1 MPSDSGIA
9 GGGPTQVARKDGVK
23 APRVHRVGIRVS
35 DLYRLITSPVRLL
48 PDFLIIG
55 GQKCGTTSLYNY
67 VIEHPNV
74 LPARNKETRFF
85 HTRRYEK
92 GGLWYRASFP
102 SEVRKRRAEKEG
114 GQKLITGESTPEY
127 LFFPHVPAR
136 VRNTVPQAKLIVLL
150 RNPVDRA
157 YSHYHHKVR
166 NGRETLSFAEAMER
180 EEQRLAGEVE
190 RVLAYPSYYS
200 YNLDHYSYL
209 RRGIYVEQLKAWMRY
224 FPEEQF
230 LILRS
235 EDLYEDAPAVVGR
248 TLEFLGLPT
257 PAVESYP
264 KHNAGGY
271 EEEMDPAMRRRL
283 VEDFKPHN
291 QRLYEYLGTDFGWDR

>member
-1 MPSDSGIA
+1 
-9 GGGPTQVARKDGVK
+9 
-23 APRVHRVGIRVS
+23 
-35 DLYRLITSPVRLL
+35 
-48 PDFLIIG
+48 
-55 GQKCGTTSLYNY
+55 
-67 VIEHPNV
+67 
-74 LPARNKETRFF
+74 
-85 HTRRYEK
+85 
-92 GGLWYRASFP
+92 
-102 SEVRKRRAEKEG
+102 
-114 GQKLITGESTPEY
+114 
-127 LFFPHVPAR
+127 
-136 VRNTVPQAKLIVLL
+136 
-150 RNPVDRA
+150 
-157 YSHYHHKVR
+157 
-166 NGRETLSFAEAMER
+166 MER

-283 VEDFKPHN
+283 VESSSPTTRGSTSTLARTSVGTGSTYESSPLSLPLKVFH
-291 QRLYEYLGTDFGWDR
+291 LYFAWGSLCLGRDKTAPPSGLISHFALNHKGIRCFFSVRPIPQP